1 MIFMKKLILGTM
13 LAATLLFSFS
23 CKKDE
28 IETTATGFTAKVE
41 GTVWTAKNML
51 AGHESLSN
59 LTQISGIGAT
69 VAEQIVLV
77 FKGSGTGTY
86 KMNDDNTGFV
96 ALNNYDFTSFFSENP
111 VGEIVITKYDVTNQK
126 ISGTFKFEGEDID
139 GTVYDV
145 TEGKFDNVQLV
156 IQ

>member
-1 MIFMKKLILGTM
+1 MKKLILGTM
-13 LAATLLFSFS
+13 LATLLVFSFS

-28 IETTATGFTAKVE
+28 TETTATGFSAKVE

-59 LTQISGIGAT
+59 LTQITGMGAS
-69 VAEQIVLV
+69 VAEQVGLV
-77 FKGSGTGTY
+77 FKGSGTGTF
-86 KMNDDNTGFV
+86 KMNDDNTGIV
-96 ALNNYDFTSFFSENP
+96 VISNYNFTSFYSENP
-111 VGEIVITKYDVTNQK
+111 VGEIVITKYDVTNAK

-139 GTVYDV
+139 GNVYNV